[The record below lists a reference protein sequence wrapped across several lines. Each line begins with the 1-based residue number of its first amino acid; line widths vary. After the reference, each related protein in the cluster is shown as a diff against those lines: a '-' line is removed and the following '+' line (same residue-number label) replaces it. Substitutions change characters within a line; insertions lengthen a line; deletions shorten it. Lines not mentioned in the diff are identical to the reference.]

1 MKRIPPSR
9 QLGQQIQELLEH
21 GLPEGDGGSLLGEIA
36 RLGMRRLIQEALEEE
51 VGRFLGREH
60 YQRRAAGEPLR
71 GHRNGYRTK
80 GFATAEGEIPV
91 AVPQVRETQE
101 PFVSQLLGMLAG
113 RTDELER
120 LTAEMYAR
128 GLSTRDIEE
137 AFTGEDGGR
146 LLTRTEVSRI
156 TEALWEEYETFRS
169 RSLAE
174 LDVVYLFL
182 DAVFEP
188 LRRTGTTREGI
199 LCAWG
204 ITVEGRRVLL
214 HLALGNKESYENWLE
229 FLRDMVGRGLGTPL
243 TVTTDG
249 APGLIQAVEAM
260 WPKSLR
266 VRCWAHKARNV
277 LDKVPEEMRA
287 EVKAYLAAVREAPTP
302 ADGKEAARRFVER
315 FERDYPSAVRSFTD
329 DLEASLNHLKV
340 PLAHRKYVR
349 TTNLIE
355 RSFEEER
362 RRTKVLPR
370 FWTEH
375 SALKLVF
382 ATLQRAT
389 KRWQRVRITELER
402 KQIAALRREL
412 GLDPDPGPG
421 RKSEESVEKT
431 THAA

>member
-9 QLGQQIQELLEH
+9 QLAQQIDELLQR
-21 GLPEGDGGSLLGEIA
+21 GLPEGDGRSLLA
-36 RLGMRRLIQEALEEE
+36 ALNRLGVQRLIQEAVEQE
-51 VGRFLGREH
+51 VARFLGREH
-60 YQRRAAGEPLR
+60 YQRRGPEDLSR
-71 GHRNGYRTK
+71 GYRNGYRTK
-80 GFATAEGEIPV
+80 GFATAEGVIPV
-91 AVPQVRETQE
+91 AVPQVRDTEE
-101 PFVSQLLGMLAG
+101 PFVSQLLKVLAG
-113 RTDELER
+113 RTDQLER
-120 LTAEMYAR
+120 LVAEMYAR
-128 GLSTRDIEE
+128 GLSTRDIED
-137 AFTGEDGGR
+137 AFTDEDGRR
-146 LLTRTEVSRI
+146 LITRTEVSDI
-156 TEALWEEYETFRS
+156 TEVLWEEYEAFRS

-174 LDVVYLFL
+174 HEVVYLFL

-204 ITVEGRRVLL
+204 ITLEGRRVLL
-214 HLALGNKESYENWLE
+214 HLALGNKESYTNWLD
-229 FLRDMVGRGLGTPL
+229 FLRDMVGRGLNTPL

-249 APGLIQAVEAM
+249 APGLIRAVEEM

-266 VRCWAHKARNV
+266 VRCWAHKARNI
-277 LDKVPEEMRA
+277 LDKVPDELRA
-287 EVKAYLAAVREAPTP
+287 EVKAYLAAVREAPTH
-302 ADGKEAARRFVER
+302 ADGREAARRFVER
-315 FERDYPSAVRSFTD
+315 FEREFPSAVRSFTD

-340 PLAHRKYVR
+340 PLAHRRFVR

-382 ATLQRAT
+382 AALQRAT
-389 KRWQRVRITELER
+389 QRWQRVRITELER

-412 GLDPDPGPG
+412 GVDPDPEPG
-421 RKSEESVEKT
+421 RKNEQSREKET
-431 THAA
+431 TAA